1 LSPAHGV
8 WFETDVIDR
17 FMFGDDDDDDDD
29 ATSLPQYGFVPV
41 GSITPAEVHETGS
54 AVDHDNLKYKIDTVT
69 VVTGI
74 DKRIN
79 LSHLCDAAPDVFG
92 VRSQGIRL
100 LTVFGQSL
108 FDSQQVSSPRLPRQV
123 LQAASEMDATFLYLN
138 ISAMMAMLLLA
149 LYTRT
154 ERFK

>member
-1 LSPAHGV
+1 MIV
-8 WFETDVIDR
+8 
-17 FMFGDDDDDDDD
+17 DDDDDDDEPHIPQHGVED
-29 ATSLPQYGFVPV
+29 DDDEPRIPQYGF
-41 GSITPAEVHETGS
+41 EVHETGS

-79 LSHLCDAAPDVFG
+79 LSNLCDAAPDVFG

-100 LTVFGQSL
+100 LTVYGQFL
-108 FDSQQVSSPRLPRQV
+108 FDSQQVSSPRLLRQR
-123 LQAASEMDATFLYLN
+123 LQAASEMDATFLYPS

-149 LYTRT
+149 LYTQT
-154 ERFK
+154 EKFK

>member
-1 LSPAHGV
+1 MIV
-8 WFETDVIDR
+8 DDN
-17 FMFGDDDDDDDD
+17 DDDDEPRI
-29 ATSLPQYGFVPV
+29 PQYGFEPMH
-41 GSITPAEVHETGS
+41 AEVHETGS

-79 LSHLCDAAPDVFG
+79 LSNLCDAAPDVFG

-100 LTVFGQSL
+100 LTVYGQFL
-108 FDSQQVSSPRLPRQV
+108 FDSQQVSSPRLLRQR
-123 LQAASEMDATFLYLN
+123 LQAASEMDATFLYPN

-154 ERFK
+154 EKFK